1 MKSGTLSQ
9 FRKELEK
16 ELKDNILSWWMKYS
30 PDNELGGFHGHIDH
44 QNQVV
49 KGAGK
54 GAVLNARILW
64 TFSAAYRMYKQPEY
78 LETARRAFAYIISYF
93 TDKKYGGVYWELEAD
108 GSVRSSRKQI
118 YATAF
123 TVYALA
129 EYHMA
134 CGDDQALKIAKG
146 LFRDLEAKAL
156 DLEFNGYTDAL
167 SRDWKALEDLR
178 LSEKDQ
184 NESKTMNTHL
194 HILEAYANLFRI
206 WKEPALEKALGNL
219 IHLFLERF
227 VDRERNV
234 LNLFFDDSWKLKSTL
249 ISYGHDIECS
259 WLLHEAAEVLGNQ
272 ELIWECRKLAVKM
285 ARASEAGLAGDGGLN
300 YEFFPE
306 TLVLENDKHWWPQAE
321 AMVGYFNAFELSGEQ
336 LFLERA
342 LGSWEFIKKYIID
355 QKLGEWYW
363 SVDAKGLPQ
372 TGKEKAGF
380 WKCPYHNGRAC
391 MELMRRID
399 DTQKATTN
407 PNSKS

>member
-1 MKSGTLSQ
+1 MKSGTRSQ
-9 FRKELEK
+9 LRKELEK

-64 TFSAAYRMYKQPEY
+64 TYSAAYRMYKQPEY
-78 LETARRAFAYIISYF
+78 LETAKRAFAYIISYF
-93 TDKKYGGVYWELEAD
+93 TDKKYGGVYWELEPD

-123 TVYALA
+123 TIYGLA

-146 LFRDLEAKAL
+146 LFRDLEAKAF

-194 HILEAYANLFRI
+194 HILEAYGNLFRI
-206 WKEPALEKALGNL
+206 WKENALEKALGNL
-219 IHLFLERF
+219 IRLFLERF

-234 LNLFFDDSWKLKSTL
+234 LNLFFDDNWNLKSTL

-259 WLLHEAAEVLGNQ
+259 WLLHEAAEILGNQ
-272 ELIWECRKLAVKM
+272 ELIGECGELAVNM
-285 ARASEAGLAGDGGLN
+285 ARASEAGLAGDGGLH

-321 AMVGYFNAFELSGEQ
+321 AMVGYFNAYELSGEQ
-336 LFLERA
+336 PFLERT
-342 LGSWEFIKKYIID
+342 LESWEFIKKYIID
-355 QKLGEWYW
+355 KKLGEWYW

-391 MELMRRID
+391 MELIRRID
-399 DTQKATTN
+399 RSHVSN
-407 PNSKS
+407 N

>member
-78 LETARRAFAYIISYF
+78 LETARRSFAYIISYF
-93 TDKKYGGVYWELEAD
+93 TDKKYGGVYWELEPD

-123 TVYALA
+123 TIYGLA

-206 WKEPALEKALGNL
+206 WKENALEKALGNL

-249 ISYGHDIECS
+249 ISYGHDIECY
-259 WLLHEAAEVLGNQ
+259 WLLHVSA
-272 ELIWECRKLAVKM
+272 
-285 ARASEAGLAGDGGLN
+285 
-300 YEFFPE
+300 
-306 TLVLENDKHWWPQAE
+306 
-321 AMVGYFNAFELSGEQ
+321 
-336 LFLERA
+336 
-342 LGSWEFIKKYIID
+342 
-355 QKLGEWYW
+355 
-363 SVDAKGLPQ
+363 
-372 TGKEKAGF
+372 
-380 WKCPYHNGRAC
+380 
-391 MELMRRID
+391 
-399 DTQKATTN
+399 
-407 PNSKS
+407 